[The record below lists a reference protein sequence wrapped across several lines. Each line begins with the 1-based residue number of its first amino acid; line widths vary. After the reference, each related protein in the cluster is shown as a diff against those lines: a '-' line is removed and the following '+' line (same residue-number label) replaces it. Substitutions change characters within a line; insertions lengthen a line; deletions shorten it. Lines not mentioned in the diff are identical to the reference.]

1 MGPAAAES
9 EIRAW
14 TPEIR
19 EHIHVGEIGP
29 DQQRGRAEGGPP
41 GQSAPGEPGADQRV
55 ADRIYASLASSSMGT
70 LPLSACETGQP
81 SFAASAALAN
91 AA

>member
-1 MGPAAAES
+1 MGPAAAEG

-14 TPEIR
+14 TPQ
-19 EHIHVGEIGP
+19 VGEHVHIGEVGP
-29 DQQRGRAEGGPP
+29 DQQGDRAESGPP
-41 GQSAPGEPGADQRV
+41 RQSAPGEPGADQRV
-55 ADRIYASLASSSMGT
+55 ADRIYASLASSSKGM
-70 LPLSACETGQP
+70 LPLSAWETGQP